1 MIVIPEKEQVEVKK
15 ISINMATLE
24 QLITLPRIG
33 LSMAERIIAYRQEH
47 PFQSLD
53 DLMQVKGIGPKMF
66 ENIKDLICL

>member
-33 LSMAERIIAYRQEH
+33 LSMAERIITYRQEH